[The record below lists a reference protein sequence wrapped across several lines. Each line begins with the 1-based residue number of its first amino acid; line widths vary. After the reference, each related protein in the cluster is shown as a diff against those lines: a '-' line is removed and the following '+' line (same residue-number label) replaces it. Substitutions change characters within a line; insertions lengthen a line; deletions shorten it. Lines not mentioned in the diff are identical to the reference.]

1 MTDQDILFKLR
12 NDSSYFSKI
21 YNDYKSHSLNF
32 MRKMNNDFDLLKD
45 IYQDAVIVLYEKS
58 KDPDFKLTC
67 SIQTYINSICRNQ
80 LLNKY
85 KENSRFISKV
95 DDFDPNVNDWF
106 EEFDEEKETRL
117 SSIESALEILKEKG
131 EKCFEILKRFFYQKQ
146 SMVEI
151 AVELNYTN
159 GDNVKNQ
166 KSRCQKKLKEIV
178 LENYESI

>member
-12 NDSSYFSKI
+12 NDTSYFSKI

-80 LLNKY
+80 LLNKF
-85 KENSRFISKV
+85 KENSHIV
-95 DDFDPNVNDWF
+95 HLLND
-106 EEFDEEKETRL
+106 L
-117 SSIESALEILKEKG
+117 S
-131 EKCFEILKRFFYQKQ
+131 
-146 SMVEI
+146 
-151 AVELNYTN
+151 
-159 GDNVKNQ
+159 
-166 KSRCQKKLKEIV
+166 
-178 LENYESI
+178 

>member
-1 MTDQDILFKLR
+1 
-12 NDSSYFSKI
+12 
-21 YNDYKSHSLNF
+21 

-146 SMVEI
+146 SMDEI